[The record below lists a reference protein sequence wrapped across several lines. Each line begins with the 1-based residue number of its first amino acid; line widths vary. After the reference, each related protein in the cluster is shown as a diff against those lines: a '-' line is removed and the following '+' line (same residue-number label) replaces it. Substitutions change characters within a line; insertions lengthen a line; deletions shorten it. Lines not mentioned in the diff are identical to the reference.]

1 MKPSFSFND
10 ALSAPFAM
18 LKRRPLY
25 LFVWGLMM
33 VALMAVMYAIM
44 IPAFAALR
52 FDQAGEPAFMD
63 QYIVEMSRFSAAI
76 NGMNVLMYLGMLV
89 LWTAAGRSTLSPG
102 RGDRFLFLRLG
113 MDEVRVAVTFVA
125 VFVGWYIALIVLALI
140 GVALAL
146 ALWPSGE
153 ATAVGVV
160 MVYGLI
166 VFLGSIWALVRVSLI
181 APATLILKRFAF
193 SEGWALARGQVWKLI
208 GLNLVVWL
216 IYMVGLILLYAVV
229 GGILAAGFFGQG
241 LAWPSEVETVAD
253 LEPLF
258 RSMIA
263 PLAITAL
270 PVALGY
276 GWIMALYAAP
286 QIIAA
291 RQLLDGNPAPAPIVE
306 DAPPADTLQS
316 VP

>member
-33 VALMAVMYAIM
+33 VGLMAALYAIM

-52 FDQAGEPAFMD
+52 LDQAGEPAFMD
-63 QYIVEMSRFSAAI
+63 QYILEMSRFSAAI

-89 LWTAAGRSTLSPG
+89 LWTAAGRSTLSAG

-125 VFVGWYIALIVLALI
+125 VFVGWYIAIVVLALI

-208 GLNLVVWL
+208 GLNLVVWV

-229 GGILAAGFFGQG
+229 GGILAAGFFGRC
-241 LAWPSEVETVAD
+241 LLWPSGLETVAD

-306 DAPPADTLQS
+306 DAPPADTLQP